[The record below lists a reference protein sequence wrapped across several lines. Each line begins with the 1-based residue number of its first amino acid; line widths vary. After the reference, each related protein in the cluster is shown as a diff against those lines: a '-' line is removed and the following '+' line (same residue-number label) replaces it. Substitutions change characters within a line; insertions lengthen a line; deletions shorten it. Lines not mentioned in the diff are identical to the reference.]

1 MAHYRLCI
9 KNGRAGGAVANFQ
22 YNMGIEKYSYKD
34 GEIITDFHNIPKW
47 ADSPADF
54 WEKYS
59 LNDRVNSSYKK
70 LELSLQKDLS
80 IEENLKMLNEFIE
93 NNIGKN
99 FFYSV
104 VIQDK
109 ESNEKGIQNTHAHLM
124 ICKRK
129 EDGIER
135 TPEQFFKRY
144 NAKNPEQGGALTDN
158 EYWKSKQTLINMRED
173 WEKIQ
178 NKYLEKNNIK
188 DTVSCKSLEFQKEE
202 AEKNNDLLKAD
213 LYDRPAISVD
223 NYILKKDEKDLT
235 EREKNKLEEFKVAKE
250 FRSFKEMVYEIELER
265 IAEENLE
272 KENNLKIKDLQK
284 EIPFGETF
292 DAIQNLFM
300 ITVEKNILQEQM
312 KNTEYLK
319 TEAVRK
325 LNPEYIKI
333 EAEIENLYK
342 QEIPDM
348 EKINNLER
356 EVEEIEDNTS
366 ELKIKTEITRI
377 SMTLQEKLNSFIFS
391 ENSYK
396 NLVDENIANINSTEN
411 AESFYNEYQYK
422 NWENNFLLLK
432 DTEKEIDNLE
442 KKLKKYENNFDK
454 DKIEDTVLN
463 SLAKGEYLNLKKELI
478 SIDERIA
485 SQYSKISTQKDY
497 NNVISKEEYKILEKR
512 KEDINSSLT
521 KIKNMFT
528 SGKEKNF
535 YIRREYSIKKK
546 YTEEFFK
553 IKSELEKNRMKVA
566 YLENTI
572 SSIPEEKLEEYKNR
586 YMENKLDIENR
597 ELKAELYKLEIQEKK
612 INSSMSEVLFEK
624 YALNKLTN
632 GEYDKLFKEYSNLL
646 VEKNKTGDN
655 DGSIQEKLDEL
666 ENTQKKLISKF
677 TLKDIS
683 RLKTAYHKRYSREI
697 GKVRFRAE
705 NVKRRID
712 RNEKLLNSKPQ
723 FKGSYHNLKNFSRD
737 NVKAELGKILYTGN
751 INISSSDDV
760 WAKQMKK
767 ELDFSR

>member
-99 FFYSV
+99 FYYSV
-104 VIQDK
+104 VIHDK
-109 ESNEKGIQNTHAHLM
+109 ESNEKGIQNTHVHLM

-202 AEKNNDLLKAD
+202 AEKNNNLLKAD

-235 EREKNKLEEFKVAKE
+235 EREKNKLEEFKIAKE

-300 ITVEKNILQEQM
+300 ITVEKNILREQM

-325 LNPEYIKI
+325 LSPEYIKI

-356 EVEEIEDNTS
+356 ELEEIEDNTS

-377 SMTLQEKLNSFIFS
+377 SITLQEKLNSFIFS

-411 AESFYNEYQYK
+411 DAESFYNEYQYK

-463 SLAKGEYLNLKKELI
+463 SLTKGEYLNLKKELI
-478 SIDERIA
+478 SIDERVA
-485 SQYSKISTQKDY
+485 SQYSKISTQ
-497 NNVISKEEYKILEKR
+497 EYKILEKR
-512 KEDINSSLT
+512 KEDINNSLT
-521 KIKNMFT
+521 KIKNMFA

-553 IKSELEKNRMKVA
+553 IKSELERNRMKVA